1 MSFSLFRRP
10 ARSKPESPK
19 KHRQVQRANPAI
31 PFQPGR
37 EIAELGERERERE
50 REREASELMSGA

>member
-37 EIAELGERERERE
+37 EIAELGERERE
-50 REREASELMSGA
+50 ASELMSGA